1 MGAPLH
7 YGIVGGGMLGLM
19 LAHRLR
25 QAGHAVTVLEAAPDL
40 GGLASAWQIGDVTW
54 DRHYHVIL
62 MSDLKLR
69 GLLDEIGLADELRW
83 VETKTGF
90 YTDGRLH
97 SMSNSWEFLTFPPL
111 RLIDKFRLGLTI
123 LRASRLHDWKKL
135 ERIPVVDW
143 LRRWS
148 GRRTLE
154 KIWLPLLR
162 AKLGESYRIA
172 SAAFIWAIIA
182 RMYAAR
188 RSGLKK
194 EMFGYV
200 RGGYARILERFA
212 KHLSDAGVDLRMS
225 QRVSRIDG
233 FLPLPA
239 SGRGLGGGVCDG
251 VAVHLDDGESLRFGR
266 VIVTAAAPLASKLVP
281 GLSNREHQLLNGVT
295 YQGIVCAS
303 LLLKKPLAQYYVT
316 NITDDAPFTA
326 VIEMSALVDRVE
338 FGGNCL
344 VYLPKYVA
352 PDDPHFHLSDDEIRE
367 RFVSALERMY
377 PHFTRADLLAFRI
390 SRVRHVFAVSTL
402 GYSERVPPVATS
414 LPGVYLV
421 NSAHIVNGTLN
432 VNETLT
438 LAESVLPTILAATP
452 HAAEVASL

>member
-1 MGAPLH
+1 MH

-25 QAGHAVTVLEAAPDL
+25 QAGHAVTVLEAAPQL
-40 GGLASAWQIGDVTW
+40 GGLASAWKIGDVTW

-62 MSDLKLR
+62 MSDLKVREVLA
-69 GLLDEIGLADELRW
+69 EIGLTDDLRW

-90 YTDGRLH
+90 YTDGKLH

-111 RLIDKFRLGLTI
+111 GLIDKFRLGLTI
-123 LRASRLHDWKKL
+123 MRASRIKDWKKL
-135 ERIPVVDW
+135 EQIPVVDW
-143 LRRWS
+143 LRRLS
-148 GRRTLE
+148 GKRTFS

-162 AKLGESYRIA
+162 AKLGESYRMA

-200 RGGYARILERFA
+200 TGGYARILDRFA
-212 KHLSDAGVDLRMS
+212 QRLQDAGVELKLN
-225 QRVSRIDG
+225 QRVEQIDSAG
-233 FLPLPA
+233 
-239 SGRGLGGGVCDG
+239 DG
-251 VAVHLDDGESLRFGR
+251 VDVKLEDGSSLNFDR
-266 VIVTAAAPLASKLVP
+266 VVVTAASTLASKLVP
-281 GLSNREHQLLNGVT
+281 GLSDAEHGLLQGVT

-303 LLLKKPLAQYYVT
+303 LLLKQPLAPYYVT
-316 NITDDAPFTA
+316 NITDDWVPFTA
-326 VIEMSALVDRVE
+326 VIEMSALVDRSE
-338 FGGNCL
+338 FAGNAL

-352 PDDPHFHLSDDEIRE
+352 PDDPHFRLSDDELQE

-377 PHFTRADLLAFRI
+377 PHFKRDQVLAFKV
-390 SRVRHVFAVSTL
+390 SRVRQVFAVSTL
-402 GYSERVPPVATS
+402 NYSEQVPPVATS
-414 LPGVYLV
+414 VPGVYLV

-438 LAESVLPTILAATP
+438 LAESAIPQLVDVSREAAVG
-452 HAAEVASL
+452 A